1 MYRSG
6 FRASDKGNA
15 TISKMKISE
24 NGKKKFNRK
33 MQDILNAYVKAAKAG
48 KSFSEVAGLFE
59 KDSSCKKENKEFY
72 NDLKK
77 QLGSGDGY
85 ITKEVKLDNYE
96 GKYVISGVTGVVRG
110 TLSYDYKVTFK
121 EENKNESRSVSETGD
136 GVEDADGSSQ
146 MSAEFVYQNGSY
158 QLRSVNPGN
167 IWYKQMQ

>member
-1 MYRSG
+1 
-6 FRASDKGNA
+6 
-15 TISKMKISE
+15 
-24 NGKKKFNRK
+24 

-96 GKYVISGVTGVVRG
+96 GKYVIV
-110 TLSYDYKVTFK
+110 YWM
-121 EENKNESRSVSETGD
+121 SRTNGAETKDIPAFRVQG
-136 GVEDADGSSQ
+136 A
-146 MSAEFVYQNGSY
+146 
-158 QLRSVNPGN
+158 
-167 IWYKQMQ
+167 

>member
-1 MYRSG
+1 
-6 FRASDKGNA
+6 
-15 TISKMKISE
+15 
-24 NGKKKFNRK
+24 

-96 GKYVISGVTGVVRG
+96 GKYVISGVTGVVREHCPMIIKLLLKKKIKMRAG
-110 TLSYDYKVTFK
+110 LC
-121 EENKNESRSVSETGD
+121 
-136 GVEDADGSSQ
+136 Q
-146 MSAEFVYQNGSY
+146 
-158 QLRSVNPGN
+158 
-167 IWYKQMQ
+167 KQVMA

>member
-1 MYRSG
+1 
-6 FRASDKGNA
+6 
-15 TISKMKISE
+15 
-24 NGKKKFNRK
+24 

-121 EENKNESRSVSETGD
+121 EENK
-136 GVEDADGSSQ
+136 
-146 MSAEFVYQNGSY
+146 
-158 QLRSVNPGN
+158 
-167 IWYKQMQ
+167 K